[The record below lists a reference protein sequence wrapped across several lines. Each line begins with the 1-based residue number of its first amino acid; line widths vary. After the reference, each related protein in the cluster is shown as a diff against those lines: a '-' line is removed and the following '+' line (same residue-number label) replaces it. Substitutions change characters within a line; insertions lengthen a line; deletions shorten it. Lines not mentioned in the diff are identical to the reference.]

1 MGNKNAI
8 RFQRNELNGV
18 MSVTK
23 DMIIKHITETM
34 VKNGA
39 VEDGEIVI
47 GRYREDNGKVMSV
60 LGVGHNG
67 STGNGTAAGVTIIGE
82 NGSDITKAKEE
93 LKEYVDEKTSSL
105 DSGDIAFSF
114 ANPSRKEDNVS
125 DAINALETEIR
136 QVEGDYVAN
145 VKGEGAVKS
154 DITRGTDGKKNA
166 SVSLKINE
174 NDKILSQ
181 SSNGLSANITLSYD
195 AKSQTLSIKGRNG
208 DKIGDGVDMS
218 EFMKDNMLDNVELI
232 TPTPADPVVIHGIVI
247 KDGMYL
253 KFTWKTNGENKP
265 LYVNMTQWME
275 DMMRLEY
282 KEGYGISIE
291 DRTISLD
298 LSEDSTT
305 VKYLYIDDLGK
316 LAFRDEEIKKL
327 ADMIG
332 EGGYF
337 LKDLFATFLP
347 LTGGTMVGDTRFVNE
362 KALEFGG
369 NVNEEGKTK
378 ISQKDGGLA
387 VSINNGDGY
396 EEKAGVDSDG
406 EIYTIRDGEKER
418 IDDVYLR
425 KSEYNDGGKEYKY
438 LNEDNDDF
446 EDSNLKVIAGSGNLL
461 LSVKVTVGEVVVN
474 DETDEGI
481 VVPTDTTYEDIVWLN
496 FENWEESYCS
506 KNTDLYVLY
515 KDETRI
521 TLFLKKGIIPYSA
534 SVKVLHGEAYTDS
547 VLVKGNHESNKKVYP
562 HICEWTYDSN
572 PENMDGN
579 RPVFEIFEASGPCEV
594 EVTITEKNS
603 EGREVLTSD
612 TIHINRCKNT
622 VDTKLGDDESY
633 RDVHCDTN
641 YGLFRWLCEGSRVKV
656 YMRRFRYGVSPQK
669 VTLKTTYGK
678 IVEPKFEKTTED
690 ESKFYLPVPTLHD
703 ITDGYVVHAR
713 SSDEFLDAVYA
724 LSGYRRERSVGTLMV
739 DGGINMNW
747 IATHTILE
755 KNFYKD
761 VFKYYG
767 SSYDELGKEP
777 NPESFTDGAA
787 RLVNFGSMLDN
798 VVITSPTTENSYI
811 KIYNVYGPQQNDKTG
826 VLGGDSAFI
835 TTIRANK
842 LKFKNIW
849 FGNQYKKSYTLKDGT
864 VVDAW
869 GDNIGLLGQSEH
881 PTSQTQSGRS
891 MFEIGESLTMDGC
904 RVDIQGVDGDINT
917 FQNNPLVTLIGNSSK
932 KKATVK
938 LSNCDF
944 TSPFVADG
952 RGTEEMIFSDTV
964 LIADGITDEANKVE
978 SCDVVIDGCNVVTGT
993 HKSTDSVVKL
1003 VKGWMGG
1010 WEKTT
1015 VEGETESKYTWVFK
1029 GIASPSKCRFNI
1041 HRDSM
1046 KAEYDE
1052 YFDGMVTVLPDN
1064 NGKNVAI
1071 SDESGTIDVTSI
1083 ETDGVTTYTLET
1095 KDKQKVEYVSNIKEF
1110 LKAVKKLSESD
1121 NTDTGF
1127 GKVIRVIGDIDFAK
1141 NANGYKNT
1149 DYGNVLST
1157 NTTETVWDF
1166 GSKLDDI
1173 IIEGYKEGV
1182 CLYMFNGTKAYA
1194 IKSNNNL
1201 NIRNLKICSQ
1211 GQVDNMLST
1220 AWQPIFQ
1227 TGRDFTIKDC
1237 NIHTQ
1242 WYCKNGVTYDNT
1254 YEPPMAGDKYTAKG
1268 DHNHVVT
1275 TLTKPEYGDYCRPF
1289 LKITGA
1295 QGNQEPNIIIDNCMF
1310 KTHQSGWKWIYPYI
1324 GIDIQT
1330 YNDSNNQDLL
1340 LTGTIKITDTRVQ
1353 HREMPSYNLDGVNGN
1368 EYTLPSGL
1376 MLWHR
1381 ARTKGVNFT
1390 IYNDGLKVKS
1400 CGYAYGSV
1408 PNNNKVYVL
1417 DDQKIVSL
1425 NKSIAI
1431 TELPNKSYNLEV
1443 YEGDDPIIYAKDIN
1457 EFLEGVK
1464 KINETTT
1471 KSGMIRIGDTIDM
1484 TKLME
1489 ENSQLG
1495 THYGL
1500 TCGDGYVDFGDKLNG
1515 IIIEGYTSTAS
1526 IKTIPVATSKK
1537 DIIKNPGE
1545 LTSFNTNGM
1554 IMGGKITIRNA
1565 RVGRSYEPIDFAEVS
1580 KSGKFRWSINPLFT
1594 VKTDLKMENCEIFS
1608 QNCRDGRINGEN
1620 IKYPGDGAGIDDQP
1634 ITLVRFRIEGSDGYG
1649 SGGNSN
1655 GNGGN
1660 TSGMTLTLKDCEFR
1674 NPANYAGD
1682 AQSTY
1687 QDTIES
1693 EMEFDETTQDS
1704 IVSEHEAVNG
1714 SNNRNFN
1721 CMVKYTNCRII
1732 QQCYK
1737 RESIG
1742 VVNLT
1747 KAKIRGA
1754 GRKINISTFKGN
1766 LNDVKIEYDKNSSD
1780 IETSKLNFIQMD

>member
-82 NGSDITKAKEE
+82 NGSDITKVKEE

-114 ANPSRKEDNVS
+114 ANPGRKEDNVS

-195 AKSQTLSIKGRNG
+195 ARSQTLSIKGRNG

-425 KSEYNDGGKEYKY
+425 KSEYNDGGKEYTY

-446 EDSNLKVIAGSGNLL
+446 DDSNLKVIAGSGNLL

-474 DETDEGI
+474 EDTDEGV

-506 KNTDLYVLY
+506 KNTDLYILY

-521 TLFLKKGIIPYSA
+521 TLFLRKGIIPYSA

-547 VLVKGNHESNKKVYP
+547 VLEKKSCSDSKKVYP

-594 EVTITEKNS
+594 EVSITEKNS

-612 TIHINRCKNT
+612 TIHINRCRNT
-622 VDTKLGDDESY
+622 VNTSTKLGDDESY

-656 YMRRFRYGVSPQK
+656 YMRRFRYGVSPKK

-678 IVEPKFEKTTED
+678 IVEPKFEKSTED
-690 ESKFYLPVPTLHD
+690 ENKFYLPVPTLHD

-713 SSDEFLDAVYA
+713 SSEEFLDAVYA
-724 LSGYRRERSVGTLMV
+724 LSGERRERSVGTLMV

-777 NPESFTDGAA
+777 KLESFTDGAA

-842 LKFKNIW
+842 LNFKNIW

-881 PTSQTQSGRS
+881 PTSNVQSGRS

-904 RVDIQGVDGDINT
+904 RVDIQGVDGDMTT
-917 FQNNPLVTLIGNSSK
+917 FQNNPFVTLIGNSSN

-952 RGTEEMIFSDTV
+952 RNAEKMIFSDTV
-964 LIADGITDEANKVE
+964 LIADGITDEANNVE

-1010 WEKTT
+1010 WKKTT
-1015 VEGETESKYTWVFK
+1015 AEGETEDTYTWSFDE
-1029 GIASPSKCRFNI
+1029 IASPSKCRFNI

-1064 NGKNVAI
+1064 NGK
-1071 SDESGTIDVTSI
+1071 
-1083 ETDGVTTYTLET
+1083 
-1095 KDKQKVEYVSNIKEF
+1095 
-1110 LKAVKKLSESD
+1110 
-1121 NTDTGF
+1121 
-1127 GKVIRVIGDIDFAK
+1127 
-1141 NANGYKNT
+1141 
-1149 DYGNVLST
+1149 
-1157 NTTETVWDF
+1157 
-1166 GSKLDDI
+1166 
-1173 IIEGYKEGV
+1173 
-1182 CLYMFNGTKAYA
+1182 
-1194 IKSNNNL
+1194 
-1201 NIRNLKICSQ
+1201 
-1211 GQVDNMLST
+1211 
-1220 AWQPIFQ
+1220 
-1227 TGRDFTIKDC
+1227 
-1237 NIHTQ
+1237 
-1242 WYCKNGVTYDNT
+1242 
-1254 YEPPMAGDKYTAKG
+1254 
-1268 DHNHVVT
+1268 
-1275 TLTKPEYGDYCRPF
+1275 
-1289 LKITGA
+1289 
-1295 QGNQEPNIIIDNCMF
+1295 
-1310 KTHQSGWKWIYPYI
+1310 
-1324 GIDIQT
+1324 
-1330 YNDSNNQDLL
+1330 
-1340 LTGTIKITDTRVQ
+1340 
-1353 HREMPSYNLDGVNGN
+1353 
-1368 EYTLPSGL
+1368 
-1376 MLWHR
+1376 
-1381 ARTKGVNFT
+1381 
-1390 IYNDGLKVKS
+1390 
-1400 CGYAYGSV
+1400 
-1408 PNNNKVYVL
+1408 
-1417 DDQKIVSL
+1417 IVSL
-1425 NKSIAI
+1425 NKSITI
-1431 TELPNKSYNLEV
+1431 TELSDKSYNLEV
-1443 YEGDDPIIYAKDIN
+1443 YEGEDPIIYAKNIN

-1537 DIIKNPGE
+1537 DIIRNPGE

-1565 RVGRSYEPIDFAEVS
+1565 RVGRSYESIDFAEVS

-1608 QNCRDGRINGEN
+1608 QNCRKNKINGED
-1620 IKYPGDGAGIDDQP
+1620 IKYPGDGAGVDDQP

-1649 SGGNSN
+1649 SGGTSK
-1655 GNGGN
+1655 G
-1660 TSGMTLTLKDCEFR
+1660 TSSGMTLTLKDCEFR
-1674 NPANYAGD
+1674 NPVNYAGD

-1714 SNNRNFN
+1714 NNNRNFN

-1737 RESIG
+1737 RETSG

-1747 KAKIRGA
+1747 KAKILGVD
-1754 GRKINISTFKGN
+1754 RKINISTFKGN